1 MNHCESYEPLLDAF
15 TEGDLFMEDMVWV
28 QQHLNNCPDCQA
40 YVEDLL
46 AIRAAFPTVEE
57 TEVPAGFTAS
67 VMAAVA
73 ATPQA
78 TAPQAA
84 ASKSAAKPTAKSAGK
99 NTPWAK
105 VLSGLAACCAIVLL
119 AQGGLKMASGGSA
132 APQEAAPRAEEAPAE
147 APMEMYY
154 TTADSITE
162 EAAAEAEAPA
172 PEAKSSLPETEVM
185 PEVEAAP
192 PVNDVIHDGS
202 VSVEHTAGGTERT
215 DAPYRIVITV
225 DAAYVGDALDGHTPV
240 AETSGSSDHPGPT
253 AEYEL
258 TMAEYNALLA
268 RWGDKGEM
276 PAEEVFNTDSETV
289 LVIVRQ

>member
-40 YVEDLL
+40 YVDDLL

-57 TEVPAGFTAS
+57 TEVPAGFTAN

-84 ASKSAAKPTAKSAGK
+84 KPAAKATKK
-99 NTPWAK
+99 NAPWGK

-119 AQGGLKMASGGSA
+119 AQGGLKMASGGGASMAPTAEEAA
-132 APQEAAPRAEEAPAE
+132 APMEMYTADSVAEEAAVEEEAPAE
-147 APMEMYY
+147 DAKMAEPQAEATPEAETVEDISHHY
-154 TTADSITE
+154 TT
-162 EAAAEAEAPA
+162 
-172 PEAKSSLPETEVM
+172 ETQG
-185 PEVEAAP
+185 AP
-192 PVNDVIHDGS
+192 PAEES
-202 VSVEHTAGGTERT
+202 L
-215 DAPYRIVITV
+215 YRIVINV
-225 DAAYVGDALDGHTPV
+225 DAAYIGTLLDGYTPAAEFDEADGSGASVHTL
-240 AETSGSSDHPGPT
+240 
-253 AEYEL
+253 EYEL
-258 TMAEYNALLA
+258 TMAEYKTLLA
-268 RWGDKGEM
+268 QLADREEM
-276 PAEEVFNTDSETV
+276 PAEEVFETESETV

>member
-40 YVEDLL
+40 YVDDLL

-57 TEVPAGFTAS
+57 TEVPAGFTAN

-84 ASKSAAKPTAKSAGK
+84 KPAAKATKK
-99 NTPWAK
+99 NAPWGK

-119 AQGGLKMASGGSA
+119 AQGGLKMASGGGDSM
-132 APQEAAPRAEEAPAE
+132 APTAESAPAE
-147 APMEMYY
+147 TPEIAFY
-154 TTADSITE
+154 TSDAVTE
-162 EAAAEAEAPA
+162 ESAIEEEAPA
-172 PEAKSSLPETEVM
+172 PEAKAAKPEAETVGDISMNHTTETQG
-185 PEVEAAP
+185 AP
-192 PVNDVIHDGS
+192 PAEES
-202 VSVEHTAGGTERT
+202 L
-215 DAPYRIVITV
+215 YRIVINV
-225 DAAYVGDALDGHTPV
+225 DAAYIGTLLDGYTPAAEFDEADGSGASVHTL
-240 AETSGSSDHPGPT
+240 EYELSM
-253 AEYEL
+253 AEYE
-258 TMAEYNALLA
+258 TLLA
-268 RWGDKGEM
+268 QLADREEM
-276 PAEEVFNTDSETV
+276 PAEEVFETESETV